1 MQRSK
6 AEICGTCKFY
16 METKPGNYCMNP
28 ESGRSYRRAKKD
40 CSCERWARK
49 MNALSEYI
57 HRPKITLDGRE
68 YVDKESFK
76 ELIVQK
82 IISEIKDSES
92 QDERTGLEMCI
103 QIIGNL

>member
-16 METKPGNYCMNP
+16 
-28 ESGRSYRRAKKD
+28 
-40 CSCERWARK
+40 
-49 MNALSEYI
+49 
-57 HRPKITLDGRE
+57 LDGRE